1 MAQVIAVDWSGWA
14 KGAAESI
21 WLARVV
27 AGRLVELDN
36 GLGREA
42 VVAALVDRGRREPR
56 TVVGLDF
63 SFSFPAW
70 FCARQGWRNGQEV
83 WAAVGE
89 RAEELLAAG
98 APPFWGRPGT
108 VAQRLGD
115 PFRQTEKDLERR
127 PKSTFQIG
135 GAGTVGTGSLRGMG
149 HLARL
154 AAAGFTIWPFDE
166 AGWPRVVEVYP
177 RLCVPA
183 GVVKSRHRSR
193 RDHLHDWFPQQD
205 PVLLERAAGCED
217 AFDAAVTAL
226 AMAADLPS
234 LIDLPRFTAGA
245 PQLIEG
251 CVWAPTTRRGAQ
263 RPAPR

>member
-1 MAQVIAVDWSGWA
+1 MIAVDWSGRA

-36 GLGREA
+36 GLDREA
-42 VVAALVDRGRREPR
+42 VIAALVDRGHREPR

-70 FCARQGWRNGQEV
+70 FCARQGWRSGHEV
-83 WAAVGE
+83 WSAIAE
-89 RAEELLAAG
+89 QAEELLAAG
-98 APPFWGRPGT
+98 EPPFWGRPGT

-135 GAGTVGTGSLRGMG
+135 GAGAVGTGSLRGMG
-149 HLARL
+149 HLTQL

-166 AGWPRVVEVYP
+166 PGWPRVVEVYP
-177 RLCVPA
+177 RLCTPA

-193 RDHLHDWFPQQD
+193 RDHLHARFPEQD
-205 PVLLERAAGCED
+205 AVLLERAAGCED
-217 AFDAAVTAL
+217 AFDAAVSAL
-226 AMAADLPS
+226 TMAAGLPS
-234 LIDLPRFTAGA
+234 LIDLPRFAPGT

-251 CVWAPTTRRGAQ
+251 CVWAPRE
-263 RPAPR
+263 RPARRQPEE